1 MFVVGNVLLYVWAN
15 VLPLPE
21 NEELIASYQQ
31 CVSLIWISI
40 FFELLVEPFY
50 IYGHLNGFIK
60 SRVLIEGFT
69 NMFRTFG
76 MVLIVFCES
85 EPKEI
90 LALFGSL
97 HLLSS
102 IGYSLLYF
110 LVFYF
115 HFQTS
120 SDGGEVTCLSD
131 FLPSRNHL
139 ADTRKLLAIVGTF
152 FVQTVLKQLLTEG
165 ESIVMTFFN
174 LLSFAD
180 QGVYHAISNLS
191 SLAARFVFAPIE
203 ESSYLVFAQCIDR
216 NQPFERQPK
225 RKLQVVDRVL
235 KQLLRLM
242 LLIGLV
248 IVIFG
253 FNYSQLAL
261 LLYGGREFAS
271 RKAVEVMQCQCFY
284 VAIIALNGVTET
296 FTFAVM
302 SQAELIRF
310 NYLMVAL
317 SVLFL
322 VSSFLLVP
330 IIGLPGFVLAVSI
343 QMLGRI
349 AFSLNLIRKSFR
361 RASMSITLNELLP
374 RRLVI
379 GYLLVV
385 FSSLFALNVSSE

>member
-1 MFVVGNVLLYVWAN
+1 MLLYVWAN

-322 VSSFLLVP
+322 GSSFLLVP

-385 FSSLFALNVSSE
+385 FSSLYALNVSTE

>member
-322 VSSFLLVP
+322 GSSFLLVP

-385 FSSLFALNVSSE
+385 FSSLYALNVSTE

>member
-385 FSSLFALNVSSE
+385 FSSLYALNVSTE